1 MQRIFILMVAFFAWC
16 GVAFGAV
23 DLNVATQAE
32 LETLPGIG
40 PSKAIAILQYR
51 EQNGPFATVD
61 ALDNVPG
68 IGPSTMANVRALV
81 TVGAQSAASPTTTS
95 APATAVATT
104 TTAAPA
110 SSGGAQVNI
119 NTADAKT
126 LETMPGIGP
135 SKAAAI
141 LEYRNTNGPFASC
154 DALSS
159 VTGIGRATLEALR
172 PNCTVAN

>member
-1 MQRIFILMVAFFAWC
+1 MHRFFVLMFAFFAWC
-16 GVAFGAV
+16 GIALAAV
-23 DLNVATQAE
+23 DLNSATQSD

-40 PSKAIAILQYR
+40 PAKATAILQYR

-68 IGPSTMANVRALV
+68 IGPATMANVRPLV
-81 TVGAQSAASPTTTS
+81 SVGGQVAATTS
-95 APATAVATT
+95 TNAAESAPVA
-104 TTAAPA
+104 AAAAQPQA
-110 SSGGAQVNI
+110 STGALVNI

-126 LETMPGIGP
+126 LENMPGIGP

-141 LEYRNTNGPFASC
+141 LEFRNTNGPFASC
-154 DALSS
+154 DGLSS